1 MNPEVIGPYRTSS
14 YSGQEGNCVEIAV
27 TSNGGR
33 AVRDSKNPGGPSL
46 HFTGEGW
53 RAFLRGVEGGAFD
66 S

>member
-1 MNPEVIGPYRTSS
+1 M
-14 YSGQEGNCVEIAV
+14 EIAV